1 MSRRRR
7 ELPWQAI
14 DVNAPEVE
22 VLDAV
27 DAELLPDLMELFA
40 SAWWAT
46 HRTTADVPQML
57 AASDL
62 VFALVH
68 RKPKRLVG
76 FARVL
81 TDEVYLAVV
90 LDVIVSPAVR
100 GSGLG
105 AMLIDAIVEH
115 PRLAD
120 VHSVEL
126 VCQPDMVPFYQRW
139 GFTDEVGHSRLMRR
153 ASVR

>member
-1 MSRRRR
+1 MNVS
-7 ELPWQAI
+7 
-14 DVNAPEVE
+14 EVE
-22 VLDAV
+22 IRDRV
-27 DAELLPDLMELFA
+27 DAERLPDLMELFA

-46 HRTTADVPQML
+46 HRTAPDVARML

-68 RKPKRLVG
+68 RESERLVG
-76 FARVL
+76 FARVI
-81 TDEVYLAVV
+81 TDEVYLAMV
-90 LDVIVSPAVR
+90 LDVIISPAAR

-105 AMLIDAIVEH
+105 RMLLDAIVEH

-126 VCQPDMVPFYQRW
+126 VCQPDVIPFYRRW
-139 GFTDEVGHSRLMRR
+139 GFTDEVGSSRLLRR
-153 ASVR
+153 PSPG

>member
-1 MSRRRR
+1 
-7 ELPWQAI
+7 
-14 DVNAPEVE
+14 VNVSEVE
-22 VLDAV
+22 VRETV
-27 DAELLPDLMELFA
+27 DVDCLPELMELFA
-40 SAWWAT
+40 SAWWT
-46 HRTTADVPQML
+46 TDRTTADVQRML

-68 RKPKRLVG
+68 RRSGRLMG

-81 TDEVYLAVV
+81 TDEVYLAMV
-90 LDVIVSPAVR
+90 LDAIVAPAAR

-105 AMLIDAIVEH
+105 ALLLDAIVGH

-126 VCQPDMVPFYQRW
+126 VCQPDLIPFYRRW
-139 GFTDEVGHSRLMRR
+139 GFTDQVGLSRLMRR
-153 ASVR
+153 TST